1 SSLCAELEGLG
12 ARVTVAACDV
22 ADRDALAGVV
32 EAVPED
38 VPLTAV
44 IHAAGVVEENTS
56 VEALE
61 PEQLDRALQAKMTA
75 AWHLHELTRDLD
87 LDAFVL
93 FGSGAAS
100 WGSGGQPAY
109 AAANAFLDGLAQYR
123 RGLGLPATSFA
134 WGAWGAAGM
143 ATQEE
148 GAEQLRRRGVF
159 PMEPELALWVLGQ
172 AVSEGRSLLTVTNTD
187 WELFAPSF
195 TAERPSA
202 LLSEIP
208 QVQRALAA
216 AEGEAAAGEG
226 ESGLKARL
234 AGLSEAERSRE
245 LLELVRTHAAAA
257 LGYRDAEALPA
268 NRAFR
273 DVGFDSVIAVEL
285 RNRLKRATGMP
296 LPATLIFD
304 HPNPTA
310 LAKYIRYQL
319 LPDVPA
325 AEDAAD
331 DPEAHIKETLAS
343 IPVSRLR
350 KAGLLDMVL
359 QLADEDGEAA
369 EEPASTAS
377 TSIEDM
383 DAESLLRLASENSNP
398 EN

>member
-1 SSLCAELEGLG
+1 S
-12 ARVTVAACDV
+12 
-22 ADRDALAGVV
+22 
-32 EAVPED
+32 
-38 VPLTAV
+38 
-44 IHAAGVVEENTS
+44 
-56 VEALE
+56 
-61 PEQLDRALQAKMTA
+61 
-75 AWHLHELTRDLD
+75 
-87 LDAFVL
+87 
-93 FGSGAAS
+93 SGAAS

-109 AAANAFLDGLAQYR
+109 AAVNAFLDGLAQYR
-123 RGLGLPATSFA
+123 RGQGLPATSFA
-134 WGAWGAAGM
+134 WGAWGDAGM

-148 GAEQLRRRGVF
+148 GAAQLRRRGVF

-172 AVSEGRSLLTVTNTD
+172 AVAEDRTLLTVTNTD

-208 QVQRALAA
+208 QVQRALA
-216 AEGEAAAGEG
+216 EPDTDPDGGAGDGGG

-234 AGLSEAERSRE
+234 AGLPEAERSRE

-257 LGYRDAEALPA
+257 LGYSDAEALPA

-285 RNRLKRATGMP
+285 RNRLKRATGIP
-296 LPATLIFD
+296 LPATLVFD
-304 HPNPTA
+304 HPTPNA
-310 LAKYIRYQL
+310 LAKYVRTQL

-325 AEDAAD
+325 AERSED
-331 DPEAHIKETLAS
+331 DPEAQVKETLAS

-350 KAGLLDMVL
+350 KAGLLDLVL

-369 EEPASTAS
+369 EEPASTEATA

-383 DAESLLRLASENSNP
+383 DAESLLRLASEHTNP
-398 EN
+398 PN